1 MITLVVP
8 CIEQYALRSLMIKAL
23 LYFERTKRVGN
34 INSMKKSIL
43 ITGCSSGIG
52 LDAALTL
59 SKRGYQVFA
68 TARKLADVTKLQEKG
83 LTAFQLDLTQT
94 DSISKALALVL
105 NETDGQLDFL
115 FNNGAY
121 GQPGALEDLPTD
133 ALKAQFESNVFGWH
147 ELTKQ
152 VIPVMRKQGHG
163 RIIQC
168 SSVLGFVSMAYRG
181 AYNASK
187 YALEG
192 LTDTLRLELKSAN
205 IEVVLLQPGPINT
218 MFRAN
223 ALKAFLQNI
232 NSEKSVHNEQYQQQ
246 VARLE
251 SKTSNAKFT
260 LEPADVTKA
269 LLHAMESKT
278 PKVRYRITVPTKL
291 FAVFKRILPT
301 RWLDNLLA
309 KG

>member
-1 MITLVVP
+1 M
-8 CIEQYALRSLMIKAL
+8 E
-23 LYFERTKRVGN
+23 
-34 INSMKKSIL
+34 KSIL

-59 SKRGYQVFA
+59 QLRGYQVLA
-68 TARKLADVTKLQEKG
+68 TARKQADVIMLQKKG
-83 LTAFQLDLTQT
+83 LLACQLDLNEAE
-94 DSISKALALVL
+94 SIKTALAFVL
-105 NETDGQLDFL
+105 NATGGTLDFL

-121 GQPGALEDLPTD
+121 GQPGALEDLSTQ
-133 ALKAQFESNVFGWH
+133 ALKAQFETNVFGWH

-152 VIPVMRKQGHG
+152 IIPIMRKQGHG

-205 IEVVLLQPGPINT
+205 IAVVLLQPGPINT
-218 MFRAN
+218 QFRAN
-223 ALKAFLQNI
+223 ALSAFQEYIDCEN
-232 NSEKSVHNEQYQQQ
+232 SVHKIEYQQQ
-246 VARLE
+246 VARLA

-260 LEPADVTKA
+260 LEPKDVTKA
-269 LLHAMESKT
+269 LIHALESKR
-278 PKVRYRITVPTKL
+278 PKIRYRITVPTKL
-291 FAVFKRILPT
+291 FAIFKRLLPT
-301 RWLDNLLA
+301 RWLDSLLA